1 MLTQDNDQLARELA
15 ERRYQLERLK
25 ANTVQL
31 QERDAIK
38 TTQLS
43 EVNRSLELEI
53 ELLKKQRLES
63 NKLYEAHIQKLEFML
78 EDKIKELDVLT
89 IKCNDLINSKQ
100 ANEIKFEEEKNKL
113 KNLMARTNHD
123 MERELE
129 YTKQKNTTEKTL
141 EVETLKK
148 NYTSQILLLQD

>member
-15 ERRYQLERLK
+15 ERRYELERLK

-31 QERDAIK
+31 QQRDAIK

-89 IKCNDLINSKQ
+89 IKCNDLINSKE
-100 ANEIKFEEEKNKL
+100 ASEIKFEEEKNKL

-129 YTKQKNTTEKTL
+129 YTKEKNST
-141 EVETLKK
+141 
-148 NYTSQILLLQD
+148 